1 MEIGIGLPNAVAGT
15 EGTALVEFARRAE
28 DAGFSSL
35 GTIDRI
41 VYPNYESL
49 TVLAAAA
56 AVTERI
62 RLLTSVLLAPLRPT
76 PSLAKQAVSVDNIS
90 NGRLVLGLAVGG
102 RQDDF
107 AEAGVAFGSRGAIFD
122 SQLDELKR
130 LFAGEERGDGVPVVP
145 RPVRDGGPE
154 IVVGGSVDKAFER
167 AAKYGSGW
175 MMGGGGPDAFG
186 QSVGK
191 VDQAW
196 EAAGR
201 EGSPRKMALHY
212 FALGDNA
219 EADARRGLGH
229 YYAWL
234 GEIAD
239 MIVQGAA
246 KSADEVKSVVE
257 AFRGHGCDE
266 LVLFPASGDPAQ
278 VELLREAL
286 G

>member
-15 EGTALVEFARRAE
+15 DGRALVDWARRAE
-28 DAGFSSL
+28 EAGFSSL

-49 TVLAAAA
+49 TALAAAA

-62 RLLTSVLLAPLRPT
+62 RLLTSVLLAPLRAT
-76 PSLAKQAVSVDNIS
+76 PWLAKQAVSVDNIS
-90 NGRLVLGLAVGG
+90 GGRLVLGMAVGG
-102 RQDDF
+102 RPDDYG
-107 AEAGVAFGSRGAIFD
+107 EAGVPFGSRGAIFD

-145 RPVRDGGPE
+145 RGGRDGGPE
-154 IVVGGSVDKAFER
+154 IVIGGSVDKAFER
-167 AAKYGSGW
+167 AARYGSGW

-191 VDQAW
+191 VDEAW

-201 EGSPRKMALHY
+201 DGRPRKMALHY
-212 FALGDNA
+212 YALGENA

-234 GEIAD
+234 GDIAD

-246 KSADEVKSVVE
+246 KTPDDVKAVVSAFE
-257 AFRGHGCDE
+257 GHGCDE

-278 VELLREAL
+278 IELLREAL
-286 G
+286 